1 MGGGKRAVSVWH
13 RRAGKDST
21 ALNFTAAS
29 MFMRPGVYWHMLPTV
44 VQGRKVV
51 WNGIDYHGRRII
63 DQVFPEEIRRR
74 TNNNEMFI
82 ETVNGSMWQVTGSDN
97 YNSLVG
103 SNPVGVIFSEWSLA
117 DPAAWNFIRPILL
130 ENGGWAIFIYTPRGK
145 NHGYKTYDMARG
157 NDLWHAELLD
167 VEHTS
172 REDGTRIM
180 TEEMLEEERNSG
192 MAEDM
197 VQQEYFCSFDAGMA
211 GAFYTEELNRAYE
224 TKRVG
229 DHPWDPD
236 KPCISVWDLGIQDAT
251 SIGIIQLK
259 DNDHPVF
266 IDYIED
272 RNRGLDYYI
281 KRLNETPY
289 TFVGHYG
296 PHDIENRDWVT
307 GRTRREIADD
317 LGLYFEVTPKLS
329 LEDGIQATRQ
339 FLNMCYFHEDGCGKQ
354 LDGLFSYRREF
365 NDKLDM
371 YSDRPVHD
379 WSSHPSDMTRYAAI
393 NWRDIKQ
400 SLVSHMRGSDKIK
413 VVRAHRGR

>member
-1 MGGGKRAVSVWH
+1 MMGGGKRAVSVWH

-29 MFMRPGVYWHMLPTV
+29 MFARKGVYWHMLPTV
-44 VQGRKVV
+44 VQGRKVI

-63 DQVFPEEIRRR
+63 DQVFPEEIRKR
-74 TNNNEMFI
+74 TNNNEMLI
-82 ETVNGSMWQVTGSDN
+82 EMVNGSMWQVAGSDN

-117 DPAAWNFIRPILL
+117 DPSAWNYIRPILL

-145 NHGYKTYDMARG
+145 NHGYKTYDMACG
-157 NDLWHAELLD
+157 NDKWFAELLD
-167 VEHTS
+167 VEHTC
-172 REDGTRIM
+172 RDDGSRIM
-180 TEEMLEEERNSG
+180 TEEMLEEEALSG

-197 VQQEYFCSFDAGMA
+197 IQQEYFCSFDAGMA

-224 TKRVG
+224 EKRIG
-229 DHPWDPD
+229 EHSWDPD
-236 KPCISVWDLGIQDAT
+236 KACVSVWDLGIADAT
-251 SIGIIQLK
+251 AIGIAQL
-259 DNDHPVF
+259 DAQGMPVF

-272 RNRGLDYYI
+272 RNKGLDYYI

-289 TFVGHYG
+289 VFEGHFG

-307 GRTRREIADD
+307 GKTRREIADN

-329 LEDGIQATRQ
+329 IEDGITAARQ
-339 FLNMCYFHEDGCGKQ
+339 LINMCKINEVKCDK
-354 LDGLFSYRREF
+354 LIDGLFSYRREF
-365 NDKLDM
+365 NEKLDM

-379 WSSHPSDMTRYAAI
+379 WSSHPSDMFRYAAI
-393 NWRDIKQ
+393 NLAEIRQILGAP
-400 SLVSHMRGSDKIK
+400 SVRGTSKFK
-413 VVRAHRGR
+413 VIRAHK